1 MQTEKIINHIVN
13 WLTEYLE
20 TSKQKGYVLGISGG
34 LDSAVVSTLCAQTNF
49 PLLVIE
55 MPIHQEENQV
65 SRAKNHIQWLKDN
78 FKNVKSLEVDL
89 TQVFDEFS
97 QSVEKSNNQ
106 YAYELAL
113 ANTRARLR
121 MTTLYYYAGIHSYI
135 VAGTGNKIEDFGIGF
150 YTKYG
155 DGGVDISPIGDLMKS
170 EVYKIAE
177 ELGINDEII
186 HAKPTDGLFGDD
198 RSDEDQI
205 GATYDELE
213 WAMDLYEKGHTADE
227 FSGREKEVFEIYTK
241 RHQANLHKMV
251 PIPVCE
257 IPEDWKDS
265 I

>member
-55 MPIHQEENQV
+55 MPIHQEKNQV
-65 SRAKNHIQWLKDN
+65 SRAKNHIQWLKNN
-78 FKNVKSLEVDL
+78 FNNVESLEVDL
-89 TQVFDEFS
+89 TQVFDQFS
-97 QSVEKSNNQ
+97 QSVEKSDNQ

-213 WAMDLYEKGHTADE
+213 WAMNLYEKGHTADE
-227 FSGREKEVFEIYTK
+227 FSGREKEVFEIYTR
-241 RHQANLHKMV
+241 RHRANLHKMV

-257 IPEDWKDS
+257 IPDDWKA
-265 I
+265 